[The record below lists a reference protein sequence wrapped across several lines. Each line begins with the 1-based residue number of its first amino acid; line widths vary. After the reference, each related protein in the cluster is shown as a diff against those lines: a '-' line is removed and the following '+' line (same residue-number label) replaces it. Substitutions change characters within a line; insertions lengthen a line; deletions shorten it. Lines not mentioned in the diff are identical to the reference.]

1 MNNAQWINDV
11 NDTRW
16 FKESLEVLKS
26 DPSLSTED
34 IERIITDTI
43 ADYVIGTIGVIDLL
57 EFTDT
62 LKKSKAKLS
71 PDLQYIAEDLSE
83 LHNYKSDKQFVHS
96 ILIDV
101 LRKVDHTGSGLG

>member
-1 MNNAQWINDV
+1 MNIQPLSDI

-16 FKESLEVLKS
+16 FRQSLKVLKS

-43 ADYVIGTIGVIDLL
+43 ADYVIGTIGVLDLL

-71 PDLQYIAEDLSE
+71 PDLKYIAEDLSE
-83 LHNYKSDKQFVHS
+83 LHKYKFDKQFVHN

-101 LRKVDHTGSGLG
+101 LRKITRT